1 MIRWGILVAVVI
13 AGAAGAFW
21 LIPRERE
28 QQPVSA
34 APAPAPRSP
43 AVDAAQITSGR
54 LPMERMPQ
62 EVGKALETYS
72 EEIVRNSEEIATK
85 QARIHGTCAPGSA
98 IRVIAE
104 DGSVRCQIIGHGVVS
119 VSALTAVARLSST
132 VTEVGSVQGGVGR
145 YQADGEDD
153 YLIAPVP
160 LPDGA
165 TVTGFSYTFFDSSQT
180 ADSEAFLYRSDDEPM
195 ASVKS
200 TGTENTVRSLGTE
213 QVRLRKVE
221 TSRYAY
227 FVYFQV
233 STAARANLMPI
244 SASISYTTK

>member
-1 MIRWGILVAVVI
+1 MIRWGILAAVA
-13 AGAAGAFW
+13 ALGAAAFW
-21 LIPRERE
+21 LIPRE
-28 QQPVSA
+28 QQKESSA
-34 APAPAPRSP
+34 AVLPVPHAPP
-43 AVDAAQITSGR
+43 VDAAQIVSGR

-72 EEIVRNSEEIATK
+72 EEIVRNSEEIAAK

-104 DGSVRCQIIGHGVVS
+104 DGSVRCQAVGHGVVS
-119 VSALTAVARLSST
+119 VAAVTAVPRLSST

-145 YQADGEDD
+145 YQAGGEDD

-165 TVTGFSYTFFDSSQT
+165 TVTGFSYTFFDSAQG

-200 TGTENTVRSLGTE
+200 AGAETTVRTLSTE

-221 TSRYAY
+221 AGRHAY

-233 STAARANLMPI
+233 SSAARANLMPI
-244 SASISYTTK
+244 SASVTYKTQ

>member
-1 MIRWGILVAVVI
+1 MIRWGILVAV
-13 AGAAGAFW
+13 AAMGATAFW
-21 LIPRERE
+21 LIPREQHKE
-28 QQPVSA
+28 PAAA
-34 APAPAPRSP
+34 APVPHAP

-104 DGSVRCQIIGHGVVS
+104 DGSVRCQMIGHGVVS

-153 YLIAPVP
+153 YLIAAVP

-165 TVTGFSYTFFDSSQT
+165 TVTGFTYVFFDSAQT

-200 TGTENTVRSLGTE
+200 TGAETTVRSLGTE
-213 QVRLRKVE
+213 QVRLRKVDAQ
-221 TSRYAY
+221 RYAY

-233 STAARANLMPI
+233 SSAARANLMPI
-244 SASISYTTK
+244 SAAVSYTTK

>member
-1 MIRWGILVAVVI
+1 MIRWAILVAVAL
-13 AGAAGAFW
+13 AGAGTFW
-21 LIPRERE
+21 LMQREE
-28 QQPVSA
+28 AKPATAA
-34 APAPAPRSP
+34 APVPHAPQ
-43 AVDAAQITSGR
+43 VDAAQISSGR

-62 EVGKALETYS
+62 EVSKALETYS
-72 EEIVRNSEEIATK
+72 DEIVRNSEEIATK
-85 QARIHGTCAPGSA
+85 QVRIHGTCAPGSA

-104 DGSVRCQIIGHGVVS
+104 DGSVRCQMIGHGAVS
-119 VSALTAVARLSST
+119 VAAVTAIPRLSST

-165 TVTGFSYTFFDSSQT
+165 TVTGFSYTLFDSSAN

-200 TGTENTVRSLGTE
+200 AGSEPTVRSLSTE

-221 TSRYAY
+221 ATRFSY

-233 STAARANLMPI
+233 STSARANLMPI

>member
-1 MIRWGILVAVVI
+1 MNRWGIVVAV
-13 AGAAGAFW
+13 AAMGATVFW
-21 LIPRERE
+21 LIPKE
-28 QQPVSA
+28 QHKEPPAVA
-34 APAPAPRSP
+34 APVPHAPP
-43 AVDAAQITSGR
+43 VDAAQITSGR

-72 EEIVRNSEEIATK
+72 EELVRNSEEIATK

-104 DGSVRCQIIGHGVVS
+104 DGSVRCQMIGHGVIS

-132 VTEVGSVQGGVGR
+132 ITEVGSVQGGVGR

-153 YLIAPVP
+153 YLIAAVP
-160 LPDGA
+160 LPDGSTITA
-165 TVTGFSYTFFDSSQT
+165 FTYTFFDSSQT

-200 TGTENTVRSLGTE
+200 AGAENAVRSLGTE
-213 QVRLRKVE
+213 QVRLRKVDGG
-221 TSRYAY
+221 RYAY

-233 STAARANLMPI
+233 SSTARANLMPI

>member
-1 MIRWGILVAVVI
+1 MNRWGIVVAV
-13 AGAAGAFW
+13 AAMGATVFW
-21 LIPRERE
+21 LIPKEKE
-28 QQPVSA
+28 APAIA
-34 APAPAPRSP
+34 APVPHAP

-72 EEIVRNSEEIATK
+72 EELVRNSEEIATK

-104 DGSVRCQIIGHGVVS
+104 DGSVRCQMIGHGVVS
-119 VSALTAVARLSST
+119 VSSLTAVARLSST
-132 VTEVGSVQGGVGR
+132 ITEVGSVQGGVGR
-145 YQADGEDD
+145 YQAGGEDD
-153 YLIAPVP
+153 YLIAAVP
-160 LPDGA
+160 LPDGS
-165 TVTGFSYTFFDSSQT
+165 TITGFTYTFFDSSQP

-200 TGTENTVRSLGTE
+200 AGAEAAVRSLSTE
-213 QVRLRKVE
+213 QVRLRKVDGA
-221 TSRYAY
+221 RYAY

-233 STAARANLMPI
+233 SAAARANLMPI